1 MSDKARVALALAAGY
16 YLGRRHKLRMAAML
30 AAASVAG
37 KYRKGDGGL
46 LAQGGKILG
55 SSPEIDELTSRLRG
69 QVMDIGKAAVM
80 AAATRQINSLTEKL
94 QERTE
99 SLQSGDQAEDEGE
112 PRDEARDEYAEDDED
127 EYEDD
132 EAASEPADEA
142 SEPEDAQETSEPEEA
157 PEPPRARKARPQ
169 QGALAQGTRARKP
182 GAGRKRPAPV
192 TRTAG

>member
-1 MSDKARVALALAAGY
+1 MSDKAKVALALAAGY
-16 YLGRRHKLRMAAML
+16 YLGRRHKLRTAAML

-69 QVMDIGKAAVM
+69 QFMDIGKAAVM

-99 SLQSGDQAEDEGE
+99 SLQSGDQAEEEPEE
-112 PRDEARDEYAEDDED
+112 PRDEHAEDEED
-127 EYEDD
+127 EYED
-132 EAASEPADEA
+132 EASEPADEA
-142 SEPEDAQETSEPEEA
+142 SEPEDAQETSEPEEE
-157 PEPPRARKARPQ
+157 PEPPRARRARPQ
-169 QGALAQGTRARKP
+169 QGVPAQGTRAHKP
-182 GAGRKRPAPV
+182 GTGRKRPAPA
-192 TRTAG
+192 TRSAG

>member
-16 YLGRRHKLRMAAML
+16 YLGRRHKLRMAATL

-37 KYRKGDGGL
+37 RYRKGDGGL
-46 LAQGGKILG
+46 LAQGSKILG

-69 QVMDIGKAAVM
+69 QVMDVGKAAVI

-99 SLQSGDQAEDEGE
+99 SLQRGDQAEDELEDE
-112 PRDEARDEYAEDDED
+112 PRD

-132 EAASEPADEA
+132 EEVS
-142 SEPEDAQETSEPEEA
+142 EDAREAYEPEEA
-157 PEPPRARKARPQ
+157 PEPPHARH
-169 QGALAQGTRARKP
+169 ARKP

>member
-16 YLGRRHKLRMAAML
+16 YLGRRHKLRTAAML

-55 SSPEIDELTSRLRG
+55 SSPEIDELTNRLRG
-69 QVMDIGKAAVM
+69 QFMDVGKAAVM

-99 SLQSGDQAEDEGE
+99 SLQSGDQAEEE
-112 PRDEARDEYAEDDED
+112 PRDEHAEDEED

-132 EAASEPADEA
+132 EEAAEPADEA
-142 SEPEDAQETSEPEEA
+142 SEPEQETSEPEEE
-157 PEPPRARKARPQ
+157 PEPPRARRARPQ
-169 QGALAQGTRARKP
+169 QGALAKGTRARKP
-182 GAGRKRPAPV
+182 GTGRKRPAPV
-192 TRTAG
+192 TRSAG

>member
-16 YLGRRHKLRMAAML
+16 YLGRRHKLRTAAML

-69 QVMDIGKAAVM
+69 QFMDVGKAAVM

-99 SLQSGDQAEDEGE
+99 SLQSGDQAEEEPEEE
-112 PRDEARDEYAEDDED
+112 PRDEYED
-127 EYEDD
+127 EE
-132 EAASEPADEA
+132 EASEPEDEA
-142 SEPEDAQETSEPEEA
+142 SEPEDTQETSEPEEE
-157 PEPPRARKARPQ
+157 PEPPRARRARPQ
-169 QGALAQGTRARKP
+169 QGTRAHKP
-182 GAGRKRPAPV
+182 GTGRKRPASV
-192 TRTAG
+192 TRSAG